1 MARALQR
8 AAIFSNES
16 PTQWVSFERVKLCLT
31 RKNARTVCGRFRL
44 GRFRKKT
51 QAALTLSG
59 TILCAITHRSIVAA
73 MSGSVLPTGMS
84 TFMSTR

>member
-16 PTQWVSFERVKLCLT
+16 PTQWVSFERVKTLFDT
-31 RKNARTVCGRFRL
+31 QKRPHGVRAFSAWQISQKA
-44 GRFRKKT
+44 
-51 QAALTLSG
+51 QAALILSG
-59 TILCAITHRSIVAA
+59 TSLCAITHRSIVAA

>member
-1 MARALQR
+1 MCGGENTARLANVR
-8 AAIFSNES
+8 ARRVRCSEPQSFSNES

-31 RKNARTVCGRFRL
+31 RKKA
-44 GRFRKKT
+44 
-51 QAALTLSG
+51 QAALALSG
-59 TILCAITHRSIVAA
+59 TSLCAITHRSIVAA